1 MNTLQLRNSFL
12 LLLTAVIWGVAFVA
26 QSVGMD
32 YVGPYTFTCVRSF
45 IGGLFLI
52 PCIALLNRLNPVSP
66 GGIRPSN
73 AKSKG
78 QLWIG
83 GVCCGVMLCFAS
95 CFQQIGI
102 MYTSVGK
109 AGFITSLYIVI
120 VPFFAYFVGQP
131 LRRTAIIG
139 SLLAMIGMYFL
150 AYPTDGASFNRG
162 DILIA
167 ICSVV
172 WSIYILLVDRWAVHY
187 AGFTLVAVEFFF
199 ASIYNLVLSQ
209 LAGEVITLNHI
220 EAALWPILYCGFLG
234 GGLAYSF
241 QFIGQRGVGPTEAS
255 LLLSSETVFSVIG
268 GWLIL
273 GEILSGRELVG
284 CLFMLMGIISSQ
296 IKIK

>member
-1 MNTLQLRNSFL
+1 MFYT
-12 LLLTAVIWGVAFVA
+12 TA
-26 QSVGMD
+26 
-32 YVGPYTFTCVRSF
+32 
-45 IGGLFLI
+45 
-52 PCIALLNRLNPVSP
+52 
-66 GGIRPSN
+66 
-73 AKSKG
+73 
-78 QLWIG
+78 
-83 GVCCGVMLCFAS
+83 
-95 CFQQIGI
+95 
-102 MYTSVGK
+102 GK

-273 GEILSGRELVG
+273 GKSCPEGNWWVA
-284 CLFMLMGIISSQ
+284 CLC
-296 IKIK
+296 

>member
-1 MNTLQLRNSFL
+1 MDRIL
-12 LLLTAVIWGVAFVA
+12 LLAAALLWGGTLSAQRISTQFLGAFSFMGVRYLAGFLSMLPIVYWEQRYHNHAIDGEKKPFSLVLAAAILAIFLTAGT
-26 QSVGMD
+26 G
-32 YVGPYTFTCVRSF
+32 
-45 IGGLFLI
+45 
-52 PCIALLNRLNPVSP
+52 
-66 GGIRPSN
+66 
-73 AKSKG
+73 
-78 QLWIG
+78 
-83 GVCCGVMLCFAS
+83 
-95 CFQQIGI
+95 FQQLG
-102 MYTSVGK
+102 MFYTTAGK

-131 LRRTAIIG
+131 LRRTAI
-139 SLLAMIGMYFL
+139 IGMYFL

>member
-1 MNTLQLRNSFL
+1 MDRIL
-12 LLLTAVIWGVAFVA
+12 LLAAALLWGGTLSAQRISTQFLGAFSFMGVRYLAGFLSMLPIVYWEQRYHNHAIFLTAGT
-26 QSVGMD
+26 G
-32 YVGPYTFTCVRSF
+32 
-45 IGGLFLI
+45 
-52 PCIALLNRLNPVSP
+52 
-66 GGIRPSN
+66 
-73 AKSKG
+73 
-78 QLWIG
+78 
-83 GVCCGVMLCFAS
+83 
-95 CFQQIGI
+95 FQQLG
-102 MYTSVGK
+102 MFYTTAGK

>member
-1 MNTLQLRNSFL
+1 MDRIL
-12 LLLTAVIWGVAFVA
+12 LLAA
-26 QSVGMD
+26 
-32 YVGPYTFTCVRSF
+32 
-45 IGGLFLI
+45 
-52 PCIALLNRLNPVSP
+52 ALLWGGTLSAQRISTQFLGAFSFMGVRYLAGFLSMLPIVYWEQRYHNHAIDGEKAFFSCPSGGNPCHLP
-66 GGIRPSN
+66 YGGDRFSATGN
-73 AKSKG
+73 VLHDSG
-78 QLWIG
+78 QG
-83 GVCCGVMLCFAS
+83 
-95 CFQQIGI
+95 
-102 MYTSVGK
+102 
-109 AGFITSLYIVI
+109 GFITSLYIVI

>member
-1 MNTLQLRNSFL
+1 MDRIL
-12 LLLTAVIWGVAFVA
+12 LLAAALLWGGTLSAQRISTQFLGAFSFMGVRYLAGFLSMLPIVYWEQRYHNHAIDGEKKPFSLVLAAAILAIFLTAGT
-26 QSVGMD
+26 G
-32 YVGPYTFTCVRSF
+32 
-45 IGGLFLI
+45 
-52 PCIALLNRLNPVSP
+52 
-66 GGIRPSN
+66 
-73 AKSKG
+73 
-78 QLWIG
+78 
-83 GVCCGVMLCFAS
+83 
-95 CFQQIGI
+95 FQQLG
-102 MYTSVGK
+102 MFYTTAGT
-109 AGFITSLYIVI
+109 GFITSLYIVI

>member
-1 MNTLQLRNSFL
+1 MGVRYLAGFL
-12 LLLTAVIWGVAFVA
+12 SMLPIVYWEQRYHNHAIDGEKKPFSLVLAAAILAIFLTAGT
-26 QSVGMD
+26 G
-32 YVGPYTFTCVRSF
+32 
-45 IGGLFLI
+45 
-52 PCIALLNRLNPVSP
+52 
-66 GGIRPSN
+66 
-73 AKSKG
+73 
-78 QLWIG
+78 
-83 GVCCGVMLCFAS
+83 
-95 CFQQIGI
+95 FQQLG
-102 MYTSVGK
+102 MFYTTAGK

>member
-1 MNTLQLRNSFL
+1 MDRIL
-12 LLLTAVIWGVAFVA
+12 LLAA
-26 QSVGMD
+26 
-32 YVGPYTFTCVRSF
+32 
-45 IGGLFLI
+45 
-52 PCIALLNRLNPVSP
+52 ALLW
-66 GGIRPSN
+66 GGTLSAQRISTQFLG
-73 AKSKG
+73 AFSFM
-78 QLWIG
+78 
-83 GVCCGVMLCFAS
+83 GVRYLAGFLSMLPIVYWEQRYHNHAIDGEKKPFSLVLAAA
-95 CFQQIGI
+95 ILAI
-102 MYTSVGK
+102 YTTAGK

>member
-1 MNTLQLRNSFL
+1 MDRIL
-12 LLLTAVIWGVAFVA
+12 LLAAALLWGGTLSAQRISTQFLGAFSFMGVRYLAGFLSMLPIVYWEQRYHNHAIDGEKKPFSLVLAAAILAIFLTAGT
-26 QSVGMD
+26 G
-32 YVGPYTFTCVRSF
+32 
-45 IGGLFLI
+45 
-52 PCIALLNRLNPVSP
+52 
-66 GGIRPSN
+66 
-73 AKSKG
+73 
-78 QLWIG
+78 
-83 GVCCGVMLCFAS
+83 
-95 CFQQIGI
+95 FQQLG
-102 MYTSVGK
+102 MFYTTAGK

-120 VPFFAYFVGQP
+120 VPFFAYFV
-131 LRRTAIIG
+131 G

>member
-1 MNTLQLRNSFL
+1 MDRIL
-12 LLLTAVIWGVAFVA
+12 LLAAALLWGGTLSAQRISTQFLGAFSFMGVRYLAGFLSMLPIVYWEQRYHNHAIDGEKKPFSLVLAAAILAIFLTAGT
-26 QSVGMD
+26 G
-32 YVGPYTFTCVRSF
+32 
-45 IGGLFLI
+45 
-52 PCIALLNRLNPVSP
+52 
-66 GGIRPSN
+66 
-73 AKSKG
+73 
-78 QLWIG
+78 
-83 GVCCGVMLCFAS
+83 
-95 CFQQIGI
+95 FQQLG
-102 MYTSVGK
+102 MFYTTAGK

-172 WSIYILLVDRWAVHY
+172 WSIYYILLVDRWAVHY